1 MINFMVVSRSMELG
15 PTLLHLA
22 LGPFNHL
29 QLSMSLSPR
38 FIAFVLAFLIS
49 AITTAFL
56 AFVDAVTVSMLFVA
70 AIAAFLS
77 SFFLVLYAVDILV
90 YREVNKMYRTIHKL
104 KMRDFNMTPR
114 KKLIQESNPMK
125 TINDEIFVY
134 VTKKQKEIDEL
145 KKLELFRREFLAD
158 VSHEFKTPIFA
169 AQGFIHTLLDGAMED
184 ENVRER
190 FLRKAAN
197 NLDSLDIL
205 VKDLLVLSQME
216 TGDIKMNLIKVD
228 IRLMTINIFSRLEN
242 IASQRNVSL
251 RVKPENLEA
260 VWVMADQD
268 RIEQALLNL
277 IENAIKYGNENGKVI
292 VHFSETKKHVE
303 VSVRDNGPGIPQEHL
318 NRIFERF
325 YRVDK
330 SRSKERGG
338 TGLGLAIVKHII
350 NAHDTKI
357 AVLSKPEKGTTF
369 SFKLEKPLGD
379 IQEEKEIINPVKSE
393 VNS

>member
-1 MINFMVVSRSMELG
+1 
-15 PTLLHLA
+15 
-22 LGPFNHL
+22 
-29 QLSMSLSPR
+29 MSLSPR
-38 FIAFVLAFLIS
+38 FIAFILAFLIS
-49 AITTAFL
+49 LITTTFL
-56 AFVDAVTVSMLFVA
+56 AFVDGAVTSMLFVA
-70 AIAAFLS
+70 SIASFVS

-90 YREVNKMYRTIHKL
+90 FREVNKMYRTIHKL

-114 KKLIQESNPMK
+114 KKLIHESNPMK

-197 NLDSLDIL
+197 NLDSLDVL

-216 TGDIKMNLIKVD
+216 TGDIKMNFTQID
-228 IRLMTINIFSRLEN
+228 IRKLTLNIFSRLEN
-242 IASQRNVSL
+242 IASKRKVTL
-251 RVKPENLEA
+251 KVKPDDLGE
-260 VWVMADQD
+260 VMVMADQD
-268 RIEQALLNL
+268 RIEQVLLNL
-277 IENAIKYGNENGKVI
+277 IENAIKYGNEGGKVI
-292 VHFSETKKHVE
+292 VHFSEGKKQVE
-303 VSVRDNGPGIPQEHL
+303 IAVRDNGPGIPQEHL

-357 AVLSKPEKGTTF
+357 AVMSKPDKGTTF
-369 SFKLEKPLGD
+369 SFKLDKAV
-379 IQEEKEIINPVKSE
+379 KETDKSLNE
-393 VNS
+393 TM

>member
-1 MINFMVVSRSMELG
+1 
-15 PTLLHLA
+15 
-22 LGPFNHL
+22 
-29 QLSMSLSPR
+29 MSLSPR
-38 FIAFVLAFLIS
+38 FIAFILAFLIS
-49 AITTAFL
+49 LITTTFL
-56 AFVDAVTVSMLFVA
+56 AFVDRTATSMLFVA
-70 AIAAFLS
+70 SISSFIS

-90 YREVNKMYRTIHKL
+90 FREVNKMYRTIHKL

-114 KKLIQESNPMK
+114 KKLIHESNPMK

-184 ENVRER
+184 DKVRER

-216 TGDIKMNLIKVD
+216 TGDIKMNLTQVD
-228 IRLMTINIFSRLEN
+228 IHKLTLNIFSRLEN

-251 RVKPENLEA
+251 KVKPDDIGA
-260 VWVMADQD
+260 VLVIADQD
-268 RIEQALLNL
+268 RIEQVLLNL
-277 IENAIKYGNENGKVI
+277 IENAIKYGNEGGKVI
-292 VHFSETKKHVE
+292 VHFNESKKQVE
-303 VSVRDNGPGIPQEHL
+303 IAIRDNGPGIPQEHL

-357 AVLSKPEKGTTF
+357 AVMSKPDKGTTF
-369 SFKLEKPLGD
+369 SFKLDKAIKVHE
-379 IQEEKEIINPVKSE
+379 IEENPGSAISE

>member
-1 MINFMVVSRSMELG
+1 
-15 PTLLHLA
+15 
-22 LGPFNHL
+22 
-29 QLSMSLSPR
+29 MSLSPR
-38 FIAFVLAFLIS
+38 FIAIILALLIS
-49 AITTAFL
+49 VITSSFL
-56 AFVDAVTVSMLFVA
+56 ASVDGVTRSMLFVA
-70 AIAAFLS
+70 AIAAFSS
-77 SFFLVLYAVDILV
+77 SFFLVLYTVDILV
-90 YREVNKMYRTIHKL
+90 FREVNKMYRTIHKL
-104 KMRDFNMTPR
+104 KMKDFNLAPR
-114 KKLIQESNPMK
+114 KKLIHESNPLK

-190 FLRKAAN
+190 FLVKAAK
-197 NLDSLDIL
+197 NLDSLDVL

-216 TGDIKMNLIKVD
+216 TGDIKMNIADVD
-228 IRLMTINIFSRLEN
+228 IRLLTQNIFGRLEN
-242 IASQRNVSL
+242 IAADRDIAL
-251 RVKPENLEA
+251 KIKPDDLSE
-260 VWVMADQD
+260 VWVKADSD
-268 RIEQALLNL
+268 RIEQVLLNL
-277 IENAIKYGNENGKVI
+277 IENAIKYGNEGGKVI
-292 VHFSETKKHVE
+292 VHFNEGKKFVE
-303 VSVRDNGPGIPQEHL
+303 IAVRDNGPGIPQEHL

-357 AVLSKPEKGTTF
+357 AVMSKPEKGTTF
-369 SFKLEKPLGD
+369 SFKLEKSFHSKITD
-379 IQEEKEIINPVKSE
+379 EEQQL
-393 VNS
+393 VNSATSQTIPS

>member
-1 MINFMVVSRSMELG
+1 
-15 PTLLHLA
+15 
-22 LGPFNHL
+22 
-29 QLSMSLSPR
+29 MSLSPR
-38 FIAFVLAFLIS
+38 FIAIILAFLIS
-49 AITTAFL
+49 LLTTTFL
-56 AFVDAVTVSMLFVA
+56 AFVEGTTRSMLFVTS
-70 AIAAFLS
+70 ISAFIT
-77 SFFLVLYAVDILV
+77 SFFLVLYTVDILV
-90 YREVNKMYRTIHKL
+90 FREVNKMYRTIHKL
-104 KMRDFNMTPR
+104 KMKDFNMTPR
-114 KKLIQESNPMK
+114 KKLIHESNPMK

-169 AQGFIHTLLDGAMED
+169 AQGFIHTLLDGAMDD

-190 FLRKAAN
+190 FLIKAAN
-197 NLDSLDIL
+197 NLDSLDVL

-216 TGDIKMNLIKVD
+216 TGDIKMNLMPVD
-228 IRLMTINIFSRLEN
+228 IRLLTMNIFERLEN
-242 IASQRNVSL
+242 IASDRNVTL
-251 RVKPENLEA
+251 KVKPDDLSE
-260 VWVMADQD
+260 VWVNADLD
-268 RIEQALLNL
+268 RIEQVMLNL
-277 IENAIKYGNENGKVI
+277 IENAIKYGNEGGKVI
-292 VHFSETKKHVE
+292 VHFNESKKQVE

-357 AVLSKPEKGTTF
+357 AVMSKPDKGTTF
-369 SFKLEKPLGD
+369 SFKLDKVVTNNAPAELPEQTV
-379 IQEEKEIINPVKSE
+379 QEGID
-393 VNS
+393 

>member
-1 MINFMVVSRSMELG
+1 
-15 PTLLHLA
+15 
-22 LGPFNHL
+22 
-29 QLSMSLSPR
+29 MSLSPR
-38 FIAFVLAFLIS
+38 FIAIILAFLIS
-49 AITTAFL
+49 LITTTFL
-56 AFVDAVTVSMLFVA
+56 AFVDGVTKGMLFVS
-70 AIAAFLS
+70 AIAAFIS
-77 SFFLVLYAVDILV
+77 SFFLVLYTVDILV
-90 YREVNKMYRTIHKL
+90 FREVNKMYSTIHKL
-104 KMRDFNMTPR
+104 KMKDFNMTPR
-114 KKLIQESNPMK
+114 KKLIMESNPLR

-169 AQGFIHTLLDGAMED
+169 AQGFIHTLLDGAMDD

-190 FLRKAAN
+190 FLIKAAR
-197 NLDSLDIL
+197 NLDSLDVL

-216 TGDIKMNLIKVD
+216 TGDIKMNMADVD
-228 IRLMTINIFSRLEN
+228 IRLLTINIFGRLEN
-242 IASQRNVSL
+242 IALDRNISL
-251 RVKPENLEA
+251 KVKPDDLAE
-260 VWVMADQD
+260 VWVKADLD
-268 RIEQALLNL
+268 RMEQVLLNL
-277 IENAIKYGNENGKVI
+277 IENAIKYGNEGGKVI
-292 VHFSETKKHVE
+292 VHFNEGKKYVE

-357 AVLSKPEKGTTF
+357 AVMSKPDKGTTF
-369 SFKLEKPLGD
+369 SFKLEKAR
-379 IQEEKEIINPVKSE
+379 IEKVSEEIAEQTISE
-393 VNS
+393 LDS